1 MSNRRLARLNEQIRR
16 EVSEILR
23 TRVSDPRVGVPTVT
37 GVAVTHDLWLARIF
51 VRPDPT
57 QGSGDIPGMLEG
69 LGHAA
74 PFIRRELGRTLS
86 VRRVPE
92 LRFEPDT
99 TLEKALRIEKL
110 LREVLP
116 PESAPGA
123 GAGTGA
129 EGDGNPA
136 SGGVSE
142 DDVDSDADD
151 RTDTDAES
159 VGEEGGEE
167 DGESEVE
174 VRES

>member
-1 MSNRRLARLNEQIRR
+1 MSNRRLSRLNEQIRR

-23 TRVSDPRVGVPTVT
+23 TRVGDPRVGVPTVT

-57 QGSGDIPGMLEG
+57 QGSADIQEMLEG
-69 LGHAA
+69 LGQAA

-99 TLEKALRIEKL
+99 TLEKALRIEQL

-116 PESAPGA
+116 PESASG
-123 GAGTGA
+123 GEA
-129 EGDGNPA
+129 EEDSPA
-136 SGGVSE
+136 SGVREGN
-142 DDVDSDADD
+142 DVASGDADD
-151 RTDTDAES
+151 GVVDGDED
-159 VGEEGGEE
+159 
-167 DGESEVE
+167 DGEAEVE

>member
-23 TRVSDPRVGVPTVT
+23 TRVGDPRVGVPTVT

-57 QGSGDIPGMLEG
+57 QGSADIQEMLEG
-69 LGHAA
+69 LGQAA

-99 TLEKALRIEKL
+99 TLEKALRIEQL

-123 GAGTGA
+123 GV
-129 EGDGNPA
+129 DGEDAPPA
-136 SGGVSE
+136 RGVRE
-142 DDVDSDADD
+142 DNVAADED
-151 RTDTDAES
+151 
-159 VGEEGGEE
+159 EE
-167 DGESEVE
+167 DGEAEVD
-174 VRES
+174 VQES

>member
-23 TRVSDPRVGVPTVT
+23 TRVGDPRVGVPTVT

-57 QGSGDIPGMLEG
+57 QGSADIQEMLEG
-69 LGHAA
+69 LGQAA

-99 TLEKALRIEKL
+99 TLEKALRIEQL

-116 PESAPGA
+116 PESASAA
-123 GAGTGA
+123 G
-129 EGDGNPA
+129 
-136 SGGVSE
+136 
-142 DDVDSDADD
+142 VD
-151 RTDTDAES
+151 
-159 VGEEGGEE
+159 GEEDPPARGVREDNVAADGDEE
-167 DGESEVE
+167 DGEAEVE
-174 VRES
+174 VQES